1 MADRKGMV
9 STCRIAEGRQEAC
22 AKEDSAKENG
32 EEESPLTPQAR
43 DPTIQE

>member
-1 MADRKGMV
+1 MADRQGMV

-22 AKEDSAKENG
+22 AKENG

>member
-1 MADRKGMV
+1 MVDRQSMV
-9 STCRIAEGRQEAC
+9 AACRIAEGRQEAC
-22 AKEDSAKENG
+22 AEEGSAKENG